1 MQIKIYKGTIFVIR
15 NRLDIYINR
24 MKKFLFMMMVFV
36 LMGAC
41 KQGADVPYT
50 EMQHYFFKHGAEI
63 PKEAKI
69 SDLAAFESLFGSAAV
84 MGKNGLP
91 TSVDFANEFVIA
103 VVNPVTDHTTELQA
117 ESLRQENGTLVFTY
131 RKIVGGQQ
139 TWSMQ
144 PVLLIKVDKEYE
156 TQTVKVVQRK

>member
-1 MQIKIYKGTIFVIR
+1 MGI
-15 NRLDIYINR
+15 LD
-24 MKKFLFMMMVFV
+24 
-36 LMGAC
+36 AS
-41 KQGADVPYT
+41 
-50 EMQHYFFKHGAEI
+50 E
-63 PKEAKI
+63 
-69 SDLAAFESLFGSAAV
+69 LFGIASSVTSYDYRNQEEMVEAIKADPEFE
-84 MGKNGLP
+84 LP
-91 TSVDFANEFVIA
+91 VAMTDVEMWTNYTDDVLYELDKRVREFVIA